1 VRVVCIAA
9 MLLASS
15 ILAGAERYRVVVTAA
30 PPIDADRLAEA
41 MRAYLEEFSVDVV
54 TAPAALDD
62 DLRAQ
67 LDATNA
73 SGAHV
78 GAIVSIRVA
87 GGRSGAVEIA
97 LVDRMDEKALV
108 ATLSRPP
115 RDSDLYRVLA
125 LKMQA
130 LLRSALYE
138 RREALATE
146 APALGRL
153 VAAPV
158 ASQRPGRLALD
169 AGYALVSFPLHGAI
183 EHGVAVDLRVAL
195 GRFFELGLGV
205 DIVAPLKLTSQDVG
219 AVLVAVPIQVRG
231 AVHGSRGR
239 WQGAIAAIAEALV
252 VSMDA
257 SSASAVVRSDLTA
270 AAGLGLGLSGRVRI
284 TGPLSLYAEA
294 SAVGLLD
301 GPRYFVRGEPLADL
315 SRLQVSASA
324 GLAVLL
330 W

>member
-1 VRVVCIAA
+1 MVCIAA

-15 ILAGAERYRVVVTAA
+15 IAAGAERHRVVVTAA

-41 MRAYLEEFSVDVV
+41 MRAYLDEFSVDVV
-54 TAPAALDD
+54 TAPAAIDD

-73 SGAHV
+73 SGAQV

-87 GGRSGAVEIA
+87 GGRAGTIEIA
-97 LVDRMDEKALV
+97 LVDRMDDKALV
-108 ATLSRPP
+108 TTLSRPP
-115 RDSDLYRVLA
+115 LDSDLYRALA

-138 RREALATE
+138 RHEALAAE
-146 APALGRL
+146 APALSRL

-158 ASQRPGRLALD
+158 ASPRPRRLALD
-169 AGYALVSFPLHGAI
+169 AGYALVSFPLDGAI
-183 EHGVAVDLRVAL
+183 EHGVAINLRVAL

-205 DIVAPLKLTSQDVG
+205 DVVAPLNVTSQDVG
-219 AVLVAVPIQVRG
+219 AVIVTVPIELRG
-231 AVHGSRGR
+231 AVRGSRGR

-257 SSASAVVRSDLTA
+257 SSASAMVRSDLTA

-284 TGPLSLYAEA
+284 AGPLSLYAEA

-301 GPRYFVRGEPLADL
+301 GPRYFVRGQLLADL
-315 SRLQVSASA
+315 SRLQVNASA
-324 GLAVLL
+324 GLAVWL